1 MLTRSWVQV
10 LTGGVALWAVS
21 TVFLIAT
28 DDPVLLPTV
37 VLTGSFLV
45 PVAMIFWFLDR
56 TETTEL
62 TPRRLL
68 VAFFVAGIIGL
79 LTAAAL
85 EVWLLP
91 SRLFPNVWVGLIEEA
106 TKAVGVI
113 VLATGLRRY
122 VVRDG
127 VVLGVVVG
135 LGFGAFE
142 SAGYTLNSG
151 FDNGTFSIEN
161 LISEE
166 ILRAVIA
173 PFCHG
178 LWTGLFGAAWFAA
191 GARPTFGV
199 LGAYLGVST
208 LHALWDA
215 ASTAG
220 IVVTVLA
227 SGDETQREAIKNWSL
242 PPISVLTPQWLFGV
256 VEWTVMALVAIAG
269 SLLVR
274 HRWLHPPGVKRDH
287 PPGHDG
293 HGREHNLA
301 S

>member
-1 MLTRSWVQV
+1 M
-10 LTGGVALWAVS
+10 
-21 TVFLIAT
+21 
-28 DDPVLLPTV
+28 
-37 VLTGSFLV
+37 LTGSFMV

-56 TETTEL
+56 ADATEL

-68 VAFFVAGIIGL
+68 VAFFVAGVVGL

-113 VLATGLRRY
+113 VLAAGLRRY
-122 VVRDG
+122 SVRDG
-127 VVLGVVVG
+127 IVLGVVIG

-151 FDNGTFSIEN
+151 FDNGTFSISN
-161 LISEE
+161 LVSEE

-178 LWTGLFGAAWFAA
+178 LWTGLFAAAWFAA
-191 GARPTFGV
+191 GARPTSL
-199 LGAYLGVST
+199 LGAYLTVSA
-208 LHALWDA
+208 LHALWDS

-227 SGDETQREAIKNWSL
+227 SGNETQREAVEDWSL
-242 PPISVLTPQWLFGV
+242 PPISVLTPQWMFGV
-256 VEWTVMALVAIAG
+256 VEWTVMVLVAIAG
-269 SLLVR
+269 MVLVR
-274 HRWLHPPGVKRDH
+274 HRWLTHAG
-287 PPGHDG
+287 
-293 HGREHNLA
+293 
-301 S
+301 